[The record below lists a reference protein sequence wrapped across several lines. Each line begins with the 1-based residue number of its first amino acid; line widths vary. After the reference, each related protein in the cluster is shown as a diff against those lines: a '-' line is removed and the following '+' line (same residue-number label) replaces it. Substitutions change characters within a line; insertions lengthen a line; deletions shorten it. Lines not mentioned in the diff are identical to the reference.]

1 MQEKPDRT
9 INRRE
14 FMRLAGIAGIGLA
27 GMACAPAALAPTIIA
42 APTKAPAA
50 DAAKPTAAAAP
61 TAPPAALKPEQV
73 RAQLYEA
80 AKKEGQ
86 VVVYATGTS
95 ADMEFYR
102 KGFSQAY
109 PGIEIKEW
117 MGTNEQILEKMTT
130 EFKAGK
136 VNADQ
141 VMLPLDS
148 WLIVKQTGIGENWKA
163 PESVNFPA
171 GGVDP
176 DGLYVLENAA
186 VHVISYNTQ
195 SVPAAE
201 APKSY
206 DDLLKPY
213 FKGKLGL
220 EQAAVSWFTQ
230 RIAIWGKDK
239 TVDYCKKLAA
249 QNLKYISGHTTLAD
263 AVVSGEIQV
272 AVNVYQH
279 RVEQQKAKGAPV
291 KWAVDEPAGLEPNC
305 LGLAKNSPHPNAGKL
320 FLDWRLSEQGA
331 LITYRDLQ
339 RYPTRNG
346 AALPPEMKVKLQFPT
361 MQTSEQTAG
370 NTALFKQIFGLI

>member
-1 MQEKPDRT
+1 MQGKPDRS

-27 GMACAPAALAPTIIA
+27 GIACAPAALAPTV
-42 APTKAPAA
+42 APAKAPVP
-50 DAAKPTAAAAP
+50 DAAKPGTTPASAAS
-61 TAPPAALKPEQV
+61 PAALKPEEV
-73 RAQLYEA
+73 RAQLYEL

-86 VVVYATGTS
+86 VAVYATGTS

-109 PGIEIKEW
+109 PGIELKEW

-130 EFKAGK
+130 EFRAGK

-163 PESVNFPA
+163 PESVNFPPE
-171 GGVDP
+171 GVDR

-206 DDLLKPY
+206 QDLLKPY

-230 RIAIWGKDK
+230 RIAIWGKDNAVAYAK
-239 TVDYCKKLAA
+239 QLAT
-249 QNLKYISGHTTLAD
+249 QDLKYISGHTTLAD

-331 LITYRDLQ
+331 VITYRDLQ
-339 RYPTRNG
+339 RYPTRIG
-346 AALPPEMKVKLQFPT
+346 ASLPAELKVKLQFPT
-361 MQTSEQTAG
+361 MQTSVETAG
-370 NTALFKQIFGLI
+370 NTALFKQIFGLL